1 MTVPAPAPPE
11 RGGRLNLVAGI
22 VVLGLLV
29 VGTVL
34 GLWALRNATRPKEV
48 SHSVYFPG
56 LPHVGARTEVLFQ
69 GAHVGEVVGTDPPQ
83 FALQLRVTATLA
95 PELTQVLTLL
105 PGQTVRLVGPSDS
118 GVLRIALQSLTAS
131 TIGHARGTYVLRRT
145 GADGW
150 LLDQSGSRE
159 RLVVNGRKQK
169 ANRLTLHTGDLLEI
183 SALLVEWQDVAEY
196 SQVRLHLD
204 LGKVRK
210 TAGLPD
216 STSETFLLGPR
227 SSIGIASAFG
237 LGKPALRL
245 EPGLGRKALAVATG
259 TVIAPSPSVDLER
272 SVQGMLVYLNS
283 PAALHRAPA
292 NRFERV
298 VSDLNDGLAQVAEV
312 GTRLQTILKLADDV
326 SRQQGGVGMIG
337 RLVLPPATLES
348 LDATAARVAAGT
360 VLFSDTSRSVLARLK
375 LDTLETA
382 VTRAVVSAD
391 QTLKRVGGSLDS
403 LNFVISTVRDSLPR
417 ILGRTNKF
425 LAQGTGTVKGVQG
438 WIPPVAIAG
447 MALSLAG
454 ILKLIGVF

>member
-1 MTVPAPAPPE
+1 VKPN
-11 RGGRLNLVAGI
+11 RWLV
-22 VVLGLLV
+22 
-29 VGTVL
+29 
-34 GLWALRNATRPKEV
+34 
-48 SHSVYFPG
+48 
-56 LPHVGARTEVLFQ
+56 
-69 GAHVGEVVGTDPPQ
+69 
-83 FALQLRVTATLA
+83 
-95 PELTQVLTLL
+95 
-105 PGQTVRLVGPSDS
+105 
-118 GVLRIALQSLTAS
+118 
-131 TIGHARGTYVLRRT
+131 
-145 GADGW
+145 
-150 LLDQSGSRE
+150 DQSGSRDT
-159 RLVVNGRKQK
+159 
-169 ANRLTLHTGDLLEI
+169 LTLNGVALSPKVQGTAVKTGDVLAIGLVQ
-183 SALLVEWQDVAEY
+183 VEWQDLSEY
-196 SQVRLHLD
+196 SRVDVNIALKKL
-204 LGKVRK
+204 RK
-210 TAGLPD
+210 AAGVPDTTTA
-216 STSETFLLGPR
+216 SFLLGSR
-227 SSIGIASAFG
+227 SSLGIANVFG
-237 LGKPALRL
+237 LGKPSLRL
-245 EPGLGRKALAVATG
+245 EPAFGREPFVLSG
-259 TVIAPSPSVDLER
+259 DSVIAPAPTLDLER
-272 SVQGMLVYLNS
+272 SVQGMITYLNS
-283 PAALHRAPA
+283 PAALRREPA
-292 NRFERV
+292 TRFERV

-391 QTLKRVGGSLDS
+391 QTLKRVGGTLDS